1 MQNQHCLHRKELP
14 GWKPLKV
21 GLGITMLWGSLPAAL
36 SAASSVAGY
45 TIQQA
50 EQPMTMTVRLDQ
62 WNTLKKEVIAQEN
75 DLSQLKQK
83 LQMLKSTSSE
93 QMQLL
98 ENLQSELNKTRQNL
112 MNANASLIECQR
124 DLQESRQS
132 LEMLKQQIK
141 AMEHKQVVMRR
152 QRDAYAFGFALSV
165 ASLLK

>member
-1 MQNQHCLHRKELP
+1 M
-14 GWKPLKV
+14 WKRLKV
-21 GLGITMLWGSLPAAL
+21 GLMIILCFVYLPSL
-36 SAASSVAGY
+36 SAYASSDGGCSTQTAG
-45 TIQQA
+45 
-50 EQPMTMTVRLDQ
+50 QPMTITMQLTQ
-62 WNTLKKEVIAQEN
+62 WNTLKQELIEQEN
-75 DLSQLKQK
+75 DLTQLRQK
-83 LQMLKSTSSE
+83 LKMLKSTSSE

-152 QRDAYAFGFALSV
+152 QRDAYAFGFALSL